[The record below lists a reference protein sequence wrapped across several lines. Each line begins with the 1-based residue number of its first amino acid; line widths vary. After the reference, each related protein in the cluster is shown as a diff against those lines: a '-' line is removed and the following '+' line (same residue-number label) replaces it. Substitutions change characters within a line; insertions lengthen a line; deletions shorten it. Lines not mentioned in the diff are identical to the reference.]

1 MRPVKNRICLWYDG
15 DAEEA
20 ARFYASL
27 FPDSAVG
34 AVHRAPADYPAGK
47 KGDVLTVEFRVMGI
61 LPRPQRRARVRH
73 NWAFS
78 FQVATQDQAE
88 TDRYWHAIIDHGGQA
103 SECGWCQDKWGISW
117 QITPQVLIEAI
128 SDPDPEAA
136 RRAFEA
142 MMQMDKIDIATI
154 EAARRG
160 E

>member
-1 MRPVKNRICLWYDG
+1 MTGMPRRRHGFTPASSPTPPSVPYTGPRPTIPP
-15 DAEEA
+15 
-20 ARFYASL
+20 AR
-27 FPDSAVG
+27 
-34 AVHRAPADYPAGK
+34 

-61 LPRPQRRARVRH
+61 PCLGLNGGPGVRH

-128 SDPDPEAA
+128 TDPDPEAA

>member
-1 MRPVKNRICLWYDG
+1 
-15 DAEEA
+15 
-20 ARFYASL
+20 
-27 FPDSAVG
+27 
-34 AVHRAPADYPAGK
+34 
-47 KGDVLTVEFRVMGI
+47 MGG
-61 LPRPQRRARVRH
+61 LPLGLNGGPGVRH

-88 TDRYWHAIIDHGGQA
+88 TDRYWHAIIDSGGQA

-160 E
+160 